1 MTFGQAYLGADNA
14 PDKIRKAG
22 LHSILKNLGW
32 RLNDLG
38 DLKVQPPTDR
48 DPGTCEWG
56 WVNACVWLSCA
67 GNRWLDYV
75 VRGRYIDGDRSKI
88 SSRISICDIAC

>member
-32 RLNDLG
+32 RLNDIG
-38 DLKVQPPTDR
+38 DLKFQPPTDR
-48 DPGTCEWG
+48 DPGMYVYGVACGVGAHNRLVGQRSAFLCIWHV
-56 WVNACVWLSCA
+56 WVLS
-67 GNRWLDYV
+67 
-75 VRGRYIDGDRSKI
+75 
-88 SSRISICDIAC
+88 

>member
-1 MTFGQAYLGADNA
+1 MVSPKTVSIVGAPMTFGQAYLGADNA

-38 DLKVQPPTDR
+38 DLKFQPPTDR
-48 DPGTCEWG
+48 DPGMCEWG
-56 WVNACVWLSCA
+56 WVFMP
-67 GNRWLDYV
+67 V
-75 VRGRYIDGDRSKI
+75 VCG
-88 SSRISICDIAC
+88 